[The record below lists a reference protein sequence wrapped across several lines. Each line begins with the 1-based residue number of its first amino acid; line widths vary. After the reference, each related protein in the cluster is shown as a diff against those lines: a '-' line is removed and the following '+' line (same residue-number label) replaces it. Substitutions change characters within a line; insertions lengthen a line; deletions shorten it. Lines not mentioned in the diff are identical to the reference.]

1 MSEKTRPK
9 VLIVDDNSA
18 NLNILWDTLEPEGYE
33 VLAASNGEAA
43 LRIAISELPDII
55 LLDVVMP
62 GMDGYEVCRRLK
74 QDETTRNIPVIF
86 VTIKE
91 ESERVIKGFQVGGV
105 DYITKPFEKTEL
117 LVRVENHLEISRLTQ
132 EVLQKNHQLARKNIE
147 LHQEMALREQAED
160 ELKAERE
167 LRKLREFTEII
178 FNNINDSISVV
189 DATTFK
195 ILEVNQAFINRS
207 KLKTKDIIG
216 KYCHDVNHF
225 DAKCDDTCPIGE
237 TLRTGRHSSAEHI
250 HYDKDGRKIY
260 VEVAVYPI
268 KNDKGEIYKVIHIA
282 RDITAR
288 KQIEEALQKADEQL
302 SMISQQE
309 ASRWGIEG
317 FIGKSKTIRTILGE
331 VRQLQNA
338 KTTSVLIT
346 GESGTG
352 KELIARAIH
361 FGSDRAEGRFIP
373 INCSAIPAELA
384 ESTLFG
390 HVRGA
395 FTGAKDS
402 RKGCF
407 ELADG
412 GTLFLDEIGD
422 MPLQLQPKLLRVLD
436 DGCFVPIGGAREK
449 HVDIRIIAATN
460 QNLPQKIAQGLFRED
475 LYFRLEGFRVTVPP
489 LRERKEDIPLL
500 TAHFLKMFATDMG
513 IEHPS
518 ISPEGLSAL
527 EAHYFPGNVRELRNI
542 IEGALITSGGSVIQ
556 PEHLH
561 FIDLNDSV
569 ALSLRETPTSPPK
582 RSPAQT
588 EKLPLNE
595 SQPIDQR
602 SMSLEQLEE
611 LVIQRAQQRRAE
623 NVDLE
628 EQAGV
633 PSLRTD
639 EEKIL
644 AFLREHGS
652 ISNTECRDFLNVD
665 LNRASY
671 LLRKMHRYGLLMRE
685 GERRWARYRL
695 P

>member
-1 MSEKTRPK
+1 MNEKTRPK

-33 VLAASNGEAA
+33 VLAADNGEAA
-43 LRIAISELPDII
+43 LRIATSELPDII

-74 QDETTRNIPVIF
+74 QDEAARNIPVLF

-91 ESERVIKGFQVGGV
+91 ESEGVIKGFQVGGV

-207 KLKTKDIIG
+207 KLKAKDIIG
-216 KYCHDVNHF
+216 KYCHDINHF
-225 DAKCDDTCPIGE
+225 DVKCDDTCPIGE

-268 KNDKGEIYKVIHIA
+268 TNDTGEIDKVIHIA
-282 RDITAR
+282 RDITVR
-288 KQIEEALQKADEQL
+288 KQVEEALQKADEQL

-309 ASRWGIEG
+309 ASRWGIAA
-317 FIGKSKTIRTILGE
+317 FVGKSKTIRKILGE
-331 VRQLQNA
+331 VRQLQTT

-373 INCSAIPAELA
+373 VNCSAIPAELA

-395 FTGAKDS
+395 FTGAKEN

-422 MPLQLQPKLLRVLD
+422 MPSQLQPKLLRVLD
-436 DGCFVPIGGAREK
+436 DGCFVPIGGAQEK
-449 HVDIRIIAATN
+449 HVDVRIIAATN
-460 QNLPQKIAQGLFRED
+460 QNLPKKIAQGLFRED
-475 LYFRLEGFRVTVPP
+475 LYFRLEGFCVTVPP

-513 IEHPS
+513 IEQAS
-518 ISPEGLSAL
+518 ISPEGLSVL
-527 EAHYFPGNVRELRNI
+527 EAHYFPGNVRELKNI
-542 IEGALITSGGSVIQ
+542 IEGALIKSGGSVIQ

-561 FIDLNDSV
+561 FIDLNDSF
-569 ALSLRETPTSPPK
+569 
-582 RSPAQT
+582 PAQT
-588 EKLPLNE
+588 RKLPLDE
-595 SQPIDQR
+595 SQPVEQP
-602 SMSLEQLEE
+602 SQSLEQLEA

-623 NVDLE
+623 NVDSD

-633 PSLRTD
+633 PSLITD

-644 AFLREHGS
+644 AYLREHGS

-671 LLRKMHRYGLLMRE
+671 LLRKMHRYGLLVRE

>member
-1 MSEKTRPK
+1 MSEKNRPK
-9 VLIVDDNSA
+9 VLIVDDESA
-18 NLNILWDTLEPEGYE
+18 NLNLLWDTLEPEGYE

-43 LRIAISELPDII
+43 LRIATSELPNII
-55 LLDVVMP
+55 LLDVMMP

-74 QDETTRNIPVIF
+74 QDEPTRNIPVIF

-91 ESERVIKGFQVGGV
+91 ESEGVIKGFQVGGV
-105 DYITKPFEKTEL
+105 DYITKPFKKEEL
-117 LVRVENHLEISRLTQ
+117 LVRVENHLKISRLTQ
-132 EVLQKNHQLARKNIE
+132 EVLQKNRELARKNIQ

-160 ELKAERE
+160 ALKAERE
-167 LRKLREFTEII
+167 LCKLREFTEIV

-189 DATTFK
+189 DATNFK

-207 KLKTKDIIG
+207 KMEAKDIIG
-216 KYCHDVNHF
+216 KYCHDINHF
-225 DAKCDDTCPIGE
+225 DAKGDDTCPIEE
-237 TLRTGRHSSAEHI
+237 TLKTGSPSSAEHT
-250 HYDKDGRKIY
+250 HYDKDGREIY

-268 KNDKGEIYKVIHIA
+268 KNEKGEIYKVVHIA

-288 KQIEEALQKADEQL
+288 KQAEEALQKADEQL
-302 SMISQQE
+302 SMISQRE
-309 ASRWGIEG
+309 ASRWGIAA
-317 FIGKSKTIRTILGE
+317 FVGKSKTIRKILGE
-331 VRQLQNA
+331 VRQLQSA

-361 FGSDRAEGRFIP
+361 FGSDRTKGQFIP

-384 ESTLFG
+384 ESVLFG

-395 FTGAKDS
+395 FTGAKES

-422 MPLQLQPKLLRVLD
+422 MPLPLQPKLLRVLD
-436 DGCFVPIGGAREK
+436 DGCFVPVGGSREK
-449 HVDIRIIAATN
+449 HVDVRIIAATN
-460 QNLPQKIAQGLFRED
+460 QNLPQKIAEGKFRED

-500 TAHFLKMFATDMG
+500 TAHFLKMFATEMG

-518 ISPEGLSAL
+518 ISPKGLSAL
-527 EAHYFPGNVRELRNI
+527 EAHYFPGNVRELKNI
-542 IEGALITSGGSVIQ
+542 IEGALIKSVGSVIQ

-561 FIDLNDSV
+561 FIDLNDSF
-569 ALSLRETPTSPPK
+569 PT
-582 RSPAQT
+582 QT

-595 SQPIDQR
+595 SQSVYQH
-602 SMSLEQLEE
+602 SLSLEQLKA
-611 LVIQRAQQRRAE
+611 LVIQRAQRRKAE
-623 NVDLE
+623 SVDSDG
-628 EQAGV
+628 QGV
-633 PSLRTD
+633 PSPITD

-644 AFLREHGS
+644 AYLREHGS
-652 ISNTECRDFLNVD
+652 ISNAECQDFLNVD

-671 LLRKMHRYGLLMRE
+671 VLRKMHRYGLLMRD